1 MASNSSAAN
10 PSTTTSFV
18 GKYLTF
24 LLGRESYGVSVLKV
38 REIIRLC
45 PVTPVPQMPDFVKGV
60 VNLRGKIV
68 PLVDLRL
75 KFGLPLVAEH
85 ERSCIVVVEVQPS
98 VGGKLNLGILVDGVE
113 EVANLTSAELEP
125 TPDFGSS
132 LSTECILGMAKIK
145 GVVKTLLDI
154 DRVVTAKTLKEMQP
168 VAA

>member
-1 MASNSSAAN
+1 MATTASAAT
-10 PSTTTSFV
+10 PAPVSFI

-45 PVTPVPQMPDFVKGV
+45 PITPVPQMPDFVKGV

-68 PLVDLRL
+68 PLMDLRL

-85 ERSCIVVVEVQPS
+85 ERSCIVVVEVQSP

-113 EVANLTSAELEP
+113 EVANLTPAELEP

-132 LSTECILGMAKIK
+132 LSTEYILGMAKIK

-154 DRVVTAKTLKEMQP
+154 DRVVAAQTLKQIQP
-168 VAA
+168 AARI